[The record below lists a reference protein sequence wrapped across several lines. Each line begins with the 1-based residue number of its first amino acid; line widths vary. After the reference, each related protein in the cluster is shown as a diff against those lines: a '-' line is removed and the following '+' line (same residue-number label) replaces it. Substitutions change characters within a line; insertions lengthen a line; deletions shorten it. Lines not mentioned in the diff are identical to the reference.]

1 MASVRAYRKTWKLQN
16 PCVAVTDLPM
26 KSMTHIMILGAI
38 AALTMLGCERHNF
51 DDTKI
56 LHGDHG
62 HHDEHY
68 GDDAHHGD
76 DHKDGDKKH
85 DDHAK
90 EEGQGEKKAK
100 GKSKGEKKAKGGG
113 KKGEKKGKSLPHQ
126 KRKGSEERYAVTVK
140 RTIENLLTGVTYM
153 CRVAAINA

>member
-1 MASVRAYRKTWKLQN
+1 
-16 PCVAVTDLPM
+16 
-26 KSMTHIMILGAI
+26 MILGAI

-113 KKGEKKGKSLPHQ
+113 KKARRRAKLATWACRIFRSGNSNFFQLLPS
-126 KRKGSEERYAVTVK
+126 RSVVRG
-140 RTIENLLTGVTYM
+140 IDF
-153 CRVAAINA
+153 INA